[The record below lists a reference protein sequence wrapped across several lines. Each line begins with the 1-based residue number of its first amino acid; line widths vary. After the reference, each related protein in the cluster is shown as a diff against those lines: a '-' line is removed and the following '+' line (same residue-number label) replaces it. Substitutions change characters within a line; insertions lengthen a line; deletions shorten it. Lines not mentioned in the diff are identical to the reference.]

1 MKLKLSILALLV
13 TGVTGCNS
21 TPQSGLEQSLSWG
34 NYGSLSFET
43 SSEGIVAQRYQV
55 LKSPVGQITSIEE
68 QGNQI
73 HVIQTLEGALIKGVD
88 STGIMNYEGCMESV
102 GEVDAAVNA
111 YPSIVQFLLKQAAPQ
126 GPNSVSTSLPFTVSE
141 SANNAQIY
149 IGEATS
155 VEIEGESYP
164 IGPMIELSAPWG
176 ASGQITSVDATTFE
190 FSYFTTNDGHKDTV
204 DIRGAWSQSM
214 GPMDKFNQ
222 EPSGEWLACV
232 KPEVQAV
239 LMEQSPKRVGEILE
253 IITKAELANDAI

>member
-21 TPQSGLEQSLSWG
+21 TPQSGLEQSLGWG

-55 LKSPVGQITSIEE
+55 SKSPVGQITSIEE

-176 ASGQITSVDATTFE
+176 HLAKSHLSMRQPLNFHILRLTMATKIRLISVVHGAKVWARWISLTKNLRESG
-190 FSYFTTNDGHKDTV
+190 
-204 DIRGAWSQSM
+204 
-214 GPMDKFNQ
+214 
-222 EPSGEWLACV
+222 
-232 KPEVQAV
+232 
-239 LMEQSPKRVGEILE
+239 
-253 IITKAELANDAI
+253 